1 MGILSFP
8 YTRIAIFAYTQG
20 GNIVLYIPGCTK
32 YSMCEE
38 KHDLKDAEDV
48 DIVEVEGES
57 AAVLECEG
65 AKLGSGDG
73 GRRGGALA
81 GALALALA

>member
-1 MGILSFP
+1 
-8 YTRIAIFAYTQG
+8 
-20 GNIVLYIPGCTK
+20 
-32 YSMCEE
+32 MCEE

-65 AKLGSGDG
+65 ATREWDG

-81 GALALALA
+81 EALALAQPLLLVLSARSLQWTVHAACASEKITS